1 MRITNEFRNR
11 VLSLIM
17 QDLQFKSQH
26 SLIANVEEFA
36 RTLMTD
42 EEIRDIEFMKTRI
55 HMYEKSVAHH
65 YSAEKY
71 LGRYFRRYYV
81 TIPIRLLDLKEFQDY
96 LDGVRSMGNEYLD
109 ITCKIEHEVKMCNS
123 YRDFKQ
129 RLPQFLPYVD
139 KVRAQLGLKPKNKNL
154 PVAPVD
160 IPNLDK
166 YLKKQ
171 EENEND

>member
-11 VLSLIM
+11 VLSLIT
-17 QDLQFKSQH
+17 QDLQFKSPH
-26 SLIANVEEFA
+26 ELIENVEEFA
-36 RTLMTD
+36 KTLMTD
-42 EEIRDIEFMKTRI
+42 EEIRDIDFMKTRI

-65 YSAEKY
+65 YYAEKY
-71 LGRYFRRYYV
+71 LGRYFRRYYI
-81 TIPIRLLDLKEFQDY
+81 TIPVRLLDLKEFKDY
-96 LDGVRSMGNEYLD
+96 IDGVRSMGNEYLNL
-109 ITCKIEHEVKMCNS
+109 TGKIEFEVKMCNS

-129 RLPQFLPYVD
+129 RLPQFLQYVD
-139 KVRAQLGLKPKNKNL
+139 KVREQLGQKPRNNNL

-171 EENEND
+171 EGNEND